1 MERRNLKIRSLLF
14 SVCCMLAIGL
24 SFTSCDNDEGD
35 SLIDT
40 GSTLTL
46 PKTRVFI
53 LNEGK
58 MGNNNAG
65 MAFYAPNKDADFV
78 ADIFMKQNKKGL
90 GDTGQDIILY
100 KNHMYVSLHGS
111 QVLLKLNSAGVEEKR
126 VAFSKSDGAPR
137 QLVADNGKIYVT
149 LYSGKMA
156 KIDATTLDI
165 EGYVEVGR
173 NPEGI
178 AKDNGYLYVVNSG
191 WGQDSTMTVIDK
203 KAFAVSKTIIV
214 AKNPQRVLESEG
226 QIFVQGNGGTYPNY
240 TYPVQKVDVAK
251 GMVTTIANATHLCE
265 HKGILYMVY
274 GDTDWKTYK
283 TTNTFSS
290 YNVKTGTL
298 NKTNFLTNMP
308 EKLGKTSVYMMEVNP
323 NNGDIYIGTSS
334 FTENGTIYRFDR
346 NGKFIE
352 QFESG
357 GINPNHAVFFN

>member
-1 MERRNLKIRSLLF
+1 
-14 SVCCMLAIGL
+14 MLAIGL

-53 LNEGK
+53 LNEGIHK
-58 MGNNNAG
+58 LNNAG

-78 ADIFMKQNKKGL
+78 ADIFMKQNKKRL
-90 GDTGQDIILY
+90 GDTGQDVILY
-100 KNHMYVSLHGS
+100 KNYMYVSVFGS

-149 LYSGKMA
+149 LYSGKVA

-165 EGYVEVGR
+165 EGYVEVGK

-178 AKDNGYLYVVNSG
+178 AEDNDWIYAVNSG
-191 WGQDSTMTVIDK
+191 HGKDSTMTVIDK

-226 QIFVQGNGGTYPNY
+226 HDIDAQGQVGLVRHELAHPAGEVVDRVVGGVDDAVGHAPQAPQERAFMLDPVEDRAAALQRVGSAGGLEASDQHGVGGVQEDEPDVSAVAADLAQVVHEVGEELATAH
-240 TYPVQKVDVAK
+240 VDHRGQTV
-251 GMVTTIANATHLCE
+251 H
-265 HKGILYMVY
+265 
-274 GDTDWKTYK
+274 
-283 TTNTFSS
+283 
-290 YNVKTGTL
+290 TGTDRRHHSGQGRQQ
-298 NKTNFLTNMP
+298 
-308 EKLGKTSVYMMEVNP
+308 LG
-323 NNGDIYIGTSS
+323 
-334 FTENGTIYRFDR
+334 R
-346 NGKFIE
+346 
-352 QFESG
+352 
-357 GINPNHAVFFN
+357 